1 MWAVALANGKRDIP
15 FALSRFD
22 LSRLAA
28 NVLPIIQ
35 PMRAEGK
42 SLRDIAKALDALAVP
57 TARGG
62 KWAARQVADI
72 LKRQ

>member
-1 MWAVALANGKRDIP
+1 MGSGFGEQQKGHP

-42 SLRDIAKALDALAVP
+42 SLRDIAKALDALAVT